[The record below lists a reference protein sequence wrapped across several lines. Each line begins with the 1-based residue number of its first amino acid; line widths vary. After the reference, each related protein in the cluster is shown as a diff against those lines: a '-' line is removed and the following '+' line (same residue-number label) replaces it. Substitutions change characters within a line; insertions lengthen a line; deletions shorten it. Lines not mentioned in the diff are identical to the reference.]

1 MPYDNA
7 QVSGEARSPDDSG
20 ECHLEG
26 RTILLHVEM
35 QGEALA
41 SGGTT
46 MRHRTTEI
54 GRQGEDKSEVV
65 RAPKRLDSDIWVY

>member
-1 MPYDNA
+1 MPNDNA
-7 QVSGEARSPDDSG
+7 QVSGEAQSPDDNG
-20 ECHLEG
+20 ECHLEE

-41 SGGTT
+41 PGGTT

-54 GRQGEDKSEVV
+54 GREGQGKNGVV
-65 RAPKRLDSDIWVY
+65 RAPTRLDSDIRVY